1 MNITAI
7 TDTNA
12 LPKARQ
18 TSDALPIRKVLT
30 ENPGVW
36 HAFTE
41 VTGVTAAQIKGGI
54 TKAFQPKGA
63 FDAYTVKGSI
73 LAVYVGEQGTDEQP
87 VEVEEAPKP
96 RRAPRKTKAQ
106 KDAEAAQAALDAE
119 DAPEVTESAVATE
132 EV

>member
-7 TDTNA
+7 TDTTA

-36 HAFTE
+36 HEFTE
-41 VTGVTAAQIKGGI
+41 VTGVNAAQIKGGI

-73 LAVYVGEQGTDEQP
+73 LAVYKGEEGTDEQP

-106 KDAEAAQAALDAE
+106 KDAEAAQAAFDAE
-119 DAPEVTESAVATE
+119 DAPAVESADATE